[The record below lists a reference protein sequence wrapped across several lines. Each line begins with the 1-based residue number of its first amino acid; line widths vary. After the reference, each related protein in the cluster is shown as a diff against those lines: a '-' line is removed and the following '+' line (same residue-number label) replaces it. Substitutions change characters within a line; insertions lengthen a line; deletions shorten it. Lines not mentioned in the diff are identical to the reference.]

1 MRRPWSSPSGQTLLL
16 ALFGIAI
23 TCIWIAPVLLAGF
36 PFDLTPS
43 VKTAHTFSQTGILGN
58 VINPLFILILAALQS
73 ALDWREPTGWALVS
87 AMTLAL
93 ATIPLWWSIRRL
105 FGTPTAWA
113 STILFCLLPMHWRE
127 AIATGY
133 YPLAY
138 LCLFTG
144 FALFLLL
151 IERNRVAALCL
162 LGIFFGLTLATSH
175 AFFTLLPWFV
185 IVYIWERRKDW
196 KHGLVE
202 LAACGLSAYI
212 AFILPLLPNALRP
225 GMSTTERLGAFLPVE
240 ENLMQ
245 PAELYGDDYAYEF
258 LKEDFDAAMKDKAVS
273 GSFTERRD
281 NENFRINYGVGSFN
295 PVHVILNGTWLFG
308 NALASYVMQEM
319 TGGFFVWLLILPG
332 IATLYDTRKRLLL
345 QLLSLVLS
353 MEIVLRFGF
362 HYSRPHVMDVGWILA
377 LFAGSGA
384 VFLAEALHKS
394 MKWKINGVLAAIITL
409 SGLQLMQ
416 TNRTYIAREYARSG
430 IPAAIAVANEIES
443 LPADAV
449 IVQPRHDTLM
459 AFTDRQSIL
468 LADTTVDMLIRKGK
482 LANPFR
488 DYKVTHVVGYDEER
502 TAAILKAMP
511 NMKVIPVDYE
521 ASVPLTPFKRY
532 LLNLIR

>member
-1 MRRPWSSPSGQTLLL
+1 
-16 ALFGIAI
+16 
-23 TCIWIAPVLLAGF
+23 
-36 PFDLTPS
+36 
-43 VKTAHTFSQTGILGN
+43 
-58 VINPLFILILAALQS
+58 
-73 ALDWREPTGWALVS
+73 
-87 AMTLAL
+87 
-93 ATIPLWWSIRRL
+93 
-105 FGTPTAWA
+105 
-113 STILFCLLPMHWRE
+113 
-127 AIATGY
+127 
-133 YPLAY
+133 
-138 LCLFTG
+138 
-144 FALFLLL
+144 
-151 IERNRVAALCL
+151 
-162 LGIFFGLTLATSH
+162 
-175 AFFTLLPWFV
+175 
-185 IVYIWERRKDW
+185 
-196 KHGLVE
+196 
-202 LAACGLSAYI
+202 
-212 AFILPLLPNALRP
+212 
-225 GMSTTERLGAFLPVE
+225 
-240 ENLMQ
+240 
-245 PAELYGDDYAYEF
+245 
-258 LKEDFDAAMKDKAVS
+258 
-273 GSFTERRD
+273 
-281 NENFRINYGVGSFN
+281 
-295 PVHVILNGTWLFG
+295 
-308 NALASYVMQEM
+308 
-319 TGGFFVWLLILPG
+319 
-332 IATLYDTRKRLLL
+332 
-345 QLLSLVLS
+345 
-353 MEIVLRFGF
+353 
-362 HYSRPHVMDVGWILA
+362 MDVGWILA